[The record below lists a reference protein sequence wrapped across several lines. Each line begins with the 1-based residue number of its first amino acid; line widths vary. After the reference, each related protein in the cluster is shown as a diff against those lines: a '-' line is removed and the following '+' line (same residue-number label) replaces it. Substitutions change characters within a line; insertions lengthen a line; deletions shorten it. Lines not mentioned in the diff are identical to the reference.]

1 MNSYEKLE
9 QCKFLYLF
17 LRLFLE
23 IDQELASMDLMSRAE
38 RKKEFISNKQTLVE
52 KRQRE
57 WMLKHGKSHLLDF
70 QDE

>member
-9 QCKFLYLF
+9 QCKINLPFNTF
-17 LRLFLE
+17 PE
-23 IDQELASMDLMSRAE
+23 IDQELASMDLMSREE

>member
-9 QCKFLYLF
+9 QCKIKLPFNTF
-17 LRLFLE
+17 PE

>member
-1 MNSYEKLE
+1 
-9 QCKFLYLF
+9 
-17 LRLFLE
+17 
-23 IDQELASMDLMSRAE
+23 MDLMSRAE
-38 RKKEFISNKQTLVE
+38 RKKEFISNNQTLVE

>member
-1 MNSYEKLE
+1 MRNLSNVS
-9 QCKFLYLF
+9 FRTF
-17 LRLFLE
+17 FDSSFLE